1 MFEVLSFI
9 FGGIFRLAPELL
21 KWMDKKD
28 ERKHEL
34 AMLDAQMK
42 ADQLRA
48 ELAIRQIDAEAEVI
62 LGRAEMDAIIEATK
76 AQGQKSG
83 VRWIDGFN
91 SLLRPLIAFWWVI
104 VLYSGSL
111 CVQFYALVWKF
122 HESVPVA
129 VLTVF
134 GAQEKSI
141 ALSIIGFVFVDR
153 AIRRGSGVK

>member
-1 MFEVLSFI
+1 MEILSFI
-9 FGGIFRLAPELL
+9 FGGLFRLAPELL

-34 AMLDAQMK
+34 DMINANMK

-48 ELAIRQIDAEAEVI
+48 EQILKQIDAEADVI
-62 LGRAEMDAIIEATK
+62 LGKAEMDAIIAATK

-83 VRWIDGFN
+83 VKWIDGFN

-104 VLYSGSL
+104 VLYSGAL
-111 CVQFYALVWKF
+111 VVQFYALVWKF

-134 GAQEKSI
+134 GEQEKAI

-153 AIRRGSGVK
+153 SIRKGSGVK